1 MPGTLANEAVFCY
14 AEGEL
19 ALLRWLGCCCL
30 LKHMEQREDDMNCMS
45 LARRTGIIAC
55 AVLIST
61 SVWAQEW
68 KEFVVSNRTHSE
80 YSPSVSGRTVV
91 WEVTSSFGDR
101 DVRGADISDPNNPEL
116 FSVSAGAGDERYPV
130 VSGGRVV
137 WENKPFGLGDR
148 DIMGM
153 DLWHPQQAS
162 FTITA
167 TEENDRFPVV
177 SGPNVVWTHWGQGRN
192 NADIGWA
199 TIGSNASVIHH
210 TPLGTSDD
218 DEDPAISGN
227 RVVWKQIR
235 YQSGAVSLIG
245 ADISDPD
252 NVRSFDVGLEVGS
265 WQLPKLAGDWVVAID
280 RNENG
285 TLWAK
290 NLDDSLDPIRV
301 ADSEGKEIGGP
312 AIAGRIVVWED
323 KRNGH
328 WDIYGFDLTT
338 QTEFPI
344 CTHDGDQE
352 KPSIYTDPNESSY
365 VVVWQDRRAGN
376 ADIYGAIMKGN
387 AEPPEPACTSPPPWD
402 INGDC
407 QIDFLDFAILADH
420 WLERIE

>member
-1 MPGTLANEAVFCY
+1 MHRTASVNRLGVIVF
-14 AEGEL
+14 
-19 ALLRWLGCCCL
+19 
-30 LKHMEQREDDMNCMS
+30 
-45 LARRTGIIAC
+45 

-61 SVWAQEW
+61 SVWGQTW
-68 KEFVVSNRTHSE
+68 KEFVVSNRTQSE

-101 DVRGADISDPNNPEL
+101 DVHGADISDPNNPEM
-116 FSVSAGAGDERYPV
+116 FTVSAGAGDERYPV

-137 WENKPFGLGDR
+137 WENKQFGFGDR
-148 DIMGM
+148 DIMGV

-162 FTITA
+162 FTITV
-167 TEENDRFPVV
+167 TEENDRFPVI

-199 TIGSNASVIHH
+199 TIGSDARVSHH
-210 TPLGTSDD
+210 APLGTPDD

-235 YQSGAVSLIG
+235 YQSGTVLCIG

-252 NVRSFDVGLEVGS
+252 NVRTFEVGLEVGLY
-265 WQLPKLAGDWVVAID
+265 QLPKLDGDWVVAID
-280 RNENG
+280 SDENG

-290 NLDDSLDPIRV
+290 NLANSLDPLRI
-301 ADSEGKEIGGP
+301 ADSTGKQIARP
-312 AIAGRIVVWED
+312 AVAGSIVVWED
-323 KRNGH
+323 NRNGN
-328 WDIYGFDLTT
+328 WDIYGFDLTS
-338 QTEFPI
+338 QAEFPI
-344 CTHDGDQE
+344 CTQDGDQE
-352 KPSIYTDPNESSY
+352 KPSIYTDPNETAY

-387 AEPPEPACTSPPPWD
+387 VEPPEPGCTSPPPWD

-420 WLERIE
+420 WLERIEWD